1 MGDGGHRTQPWERA
15 PKPVTSAQM
24 GRVQS
29 ARLATVEALCQVMR
43 VPEVQVPD
51 LRALYA
57 DNAEEVFSKRNR
69 GSSAPK
75 AAVPV
80 TLIERSRSTLL
91 GPSALHQQ
99 NGNLPG

>member
-57 DNAEEVFSKRNR
+57 DNAEEVPRRHLKCHGLARQHHKLGNV
-69 GSSAPK
+69 GQLSACR
-75 AAVPV
+75 VV
-80 TLIERSRSTLL
+80 ELGVERWQLIDRI
-91 GPSALHQQ
+91 
-99 NGNLPG
+99 